1 MDSNIFL
8 FVLFVFSV
16 HRVTRFIIRD
26 CFPFIA
32 IPRDWI
38 LSRTDPT
45 EEDILNGRKRRGVF
59 MRSIGYLFQCEWC
72 MSIWVSAGLL
82 YALTVFYP
90 MPWIAAIFWWL
101 AASSMTALISERL
114 EEEYEGCN
122 I

>member
-1 MDSNIFL
+1 MYDIFL
-8 FVLFVFSV
+8 FILFVLSV

-26 CFPFIA
+26 CLPLISV
-32 IPRDWI
+32 PRDWL

-45 EEDILNGRKRRGVF
+45 VADLNNGRKERGTF

-82 YALTVFYP
+82 FALVQFEQMTWPF
-90 MPWIAAIFWWL
+90 MIGWWL
-101 AASSMTALISERL
+101 AGSSLSALLSERV
-114 EEEYEGCN
+114 EDEYEACN